1 MHDDFRELRA
11 GAVKELEKLL
21 NEGVSKCPDPNNN
34 HNGADVPGESTS
46 KDGTGLSQQPSTGEN
61 LALVPLS
68 HTYDP
73 RPQFR
78 QQETVIRDCDAE
90 GRWLLV
96 CAKGRK
102 RPTSLSHLD
111 MCATSS
117 DKELFTTLRDSYM
130 AMRGKWSQRLSLKSV
145 QKILFVKVSFPEIKG
160 CKLYA
165 DDMASSSS
173 IFKIL
178 SMSNSLVCH
187 LRRKFARNIFTNS
200 TTHFRQ
206 LERIL
211 WLIFF
216 VTRNT
221 RMKCPLHVFERQKS

>member
-1 MHDDFRELRA
+1 MYDDFRELRA
-11 GAVKELEKLL
+11 GAVKELERLL
-21 NEGVSKCPDPNNN
+21 NEGVSRCPDHNNN
-34 HNGADVPGESTS
+34 QNAADVPEETTS
-46 KDGTGLSQQPSTGEN
+46 QDGRQLPQQPSTGEN

-78 QQETVIRDCDAE
+78 QQETVISDCDAE

-117 DKELFTTLRDSYM
+117 DKELFTTLRESYM
-130 AMRGKWSQRLSLKSV
+130 TMRGKWSQRLSLKRV
-145 QKILFVKVSFPEIKG
+145 QKIIFVKVSLSDIKG
-160 CKLYA
+160 CKFCA
-165 DDMASSSS
+165 NNMASSSS
-173 IFKIL
+173 IFETW
-178 SMSNSLVCH
+178 SMSNSRLCH
-187 LRRKFARNIFTNS
+187 LRRKFARNISTSS
-200 TTHFRQ
+200 TTHSHQ
-206 LERIL
+206 LERTL
-211 WLIFF
+211 WLISS

-221 RMKCPLHVFERQKS
+221 RMKCPSHVSERQKN